1 MSLKYCV
8 TFAIISARKGT
19 VNLTI
24 FCKKMTDKLAI
35 VTGANGFVGS
45 HLVDALLARG
55 YKVRCIVRKSSN
67 LQWIEGKNVD
77 YFYGGLNDIETLKA
91 ALTGCSLIFHVAGV
105 VKSPTYDG
113 FFEGNVTPTKN
124 ILEAALTVNGLE
136 HIIVTSSLAAHG
148 PNVIGKPSK
157 ETDPRKPVSEYGE
170 SKLAQE
176 DLVHSYNNHLP
187 ITVVRPPAV
196 YGARDMEMLLLFQTV
211 GKGVFPLLAK
221 EQTLSM
227 VHVSDLVEGMIL
239 AAESRHSIGNTYFL
253 SSNPIE
259 FTQKEVAQTMAKT
272 LDKKII
278 FLQLPY
284 FITYTAAA
292 ISSFWGKITGTTPSL
307 NLKKLQELKQP
318 SWACSSEQATA
329 DFGYDP
335 KMTLEN
341 GIQQTIDWY
350 KQQGLL

>member
-1 MSLKYCV
+1 MRY
-8 TFAIISARKGT
+8 ISARKGT

-45 HLVDALLARG
+45 HLVDALLVKG

-67 LQWIEGKNVD
+67 LQWLNDKNVD
-77 YFYGGLNDIETLKA
+77 YFYGGLNDMEALKA
-91 ALTGCSLIFHVAGV
+91 ALTGCTHLFHVAGV

-124 ILEAALTVNGLE
+124 ILEAALTINALKR
-136 HIIVTSSLAAHG
+136 IIVTSSLAAHG
-148 PNVIGKPSK
+148 PNAVGKPSI
-157 ETDPRKPVSEYGE
+157 ETDSRKPVSEYGE

-176 DLVHSYNNHLP
+176 DLAANYYNRLP

-196 YGARDMEMLLLFQTV
+196 YGERDMEMLLLFQTV
-211 GKGVFPLLAK
+211 GKGIFPLIAK
-221 EQTLSM
+221 GQTLSM

-239 AAESRHSIGNTYFL
+239 AAESENSIGKTYFL

-259 FTQKEVAQTMAKT
+259 FTQKHVAQTMANV
-272 LDKKII
+272 LGKKLF

-284 FITYTAAA
+284 LITYLAAA
-292 ISSFWGKITGTTPSL
+292 ISSFFGKITASNPSL

-318 SWACSSEQATA
+318 SWACSSAQASA
-329 DFGYDP
+329 DFGYNP
-335 KMTLEN
+335 VMTLEN
-341 GIQQTIDWY
+341 GIVKTIDWY